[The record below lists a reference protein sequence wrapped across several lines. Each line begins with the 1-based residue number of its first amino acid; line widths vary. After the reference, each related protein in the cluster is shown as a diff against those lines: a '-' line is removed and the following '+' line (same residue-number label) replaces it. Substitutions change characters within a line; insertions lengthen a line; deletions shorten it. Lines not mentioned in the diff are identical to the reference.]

1 MHPDMNHPQPSSID
15 QYIPPLVR
23 SQISLRARTTL
34 QTLQRFVE
42 KDCLPADQLF
52 HSHFANK
59 HGEARFQTIAPVVEP
74 LKAKAKSLGL
84 WNLFLS
90 KHYEEGAG
98 YTNLEY
104 GLMCQLIGRSYV
116 AAEVTNT
123 AAPDT
128 GNMEILA
135 RYGNGSQKRKWL
147 EPLLN
152 GEIRSAFLMTEKG
165 VSSSN
170 ALNISLSSKKINE
183 GRNVV
188 LRGTKW
194 FASGAGDPRCSV
206 WLVMALTNPSAL
218 NPYHR
223 HSIIVIDSKKALAT
237 GRVQSV
243 RPLEVF
249 GFDDA
254 PHGHCEINFDDL
266 VVPFETLGSEGQ
278 GFEIIQSRLGPGR
291 IHHCMRII
299 GIGEESIN
307 QALHRASN
315 RHIFGEL
322 FVKRESF
329 ITGIAEQRIKLD
341 RVKLLVLQA
350 ALKIDQDGP
359 KAAKRDIA
367 LAKIDAPRTVLD
379 IVDWVIQVYG
389 AEGVS
394 QDTPLTRFWIYCRM
408 CRIADGPDE
417 AHLNQVG
424 REICKEGVKSVN
436 RLYKGIE
443 KDVKRLQSEQKL

>member
-1 MHPDMNHPQPSSID
+1 MTATHSSIE

-23 SQISLRARTTL
+23 SQISARARETLSTL
-34 QTLQRFVE
+34 QKFIE
-42 KDCLPADQLF
+42 EDCLPADNLF
-52 HSHFANK
+52 HSHFANINGK
-59 HGEARFQTIAPVVEP
+59 QRFQSIAPVIEP
-74 LKAKAKSLGL
+74 LKTKAKSLKL

-90 KHYEEGAG
+90 NQYEEGAG
-98 YTNLEY
+98 YSNLEY

-135 RYGNGSQKRKWL
+135 KYGSVTQKRKWL
-147 EPLLN
+147 QPLLN

-165 VSSSN
+165 ISSSN
-170 ALNISLSSKKINE
+170 ALNISLSCKKIND
-183 GRNVV
+183 GRSLV
-188 LRGTKW
+188 LNGTKW

-206 WLVMALTNPSAL
+206 WLTMALTNPSAI

-223 HSIIVIDSKKALAT
+223 HSIILIDSKRALAT
-237 GRVQSV
+237 GRARIV

-254 PHGHCEINFDDL
+254 PHGHCEIVFDDL
-266 VVPFETLGSEGQ
+266 VVPLETLGSEGQ
-278 GFEIIQSRLGPGR
+278 GFAIIQSRLGPGR

-299 GIGEESIN
+299 GIGEEALN
-307 QALHRASN
+307 QALHRAAN

-329 ITGIAEQRIKLD
+329 ITGFAEQRIKLE

-350 ALKIDQDGP
+350 ALKIDQDGV
-359 KAAKRDIA
+359 KAAKKEIA

-379 IVDWVIQVYG
+379 IVDWAIQVFG

-424 REICKEGVKSVN
+424 KDICKDGVKRVDS
-436 RLYKGIE
+436 LYKSIE
-443 KDVKRLQSEQKL
+443 KDTRRLQKREQKL